1 MQEILHYL
9 KHNGERL
16 DSEIAAATGIPLAN
30 VRRGVT
36 DLSARE
42 DIMMCRS
49 IRFKDGKQIDAM
61 LCRVSGYIPPA
72 APGRKP
78 KAKRRE
84 LILFPAQISSKA
96 MSQHSLAGTGV

>member
-1 MQEILHYL
+1 MQEILQYL

-16 DSEIAAATGIPLAN
+16 DSEIAAATGISLAN

-36 DLSARE
+36 DLSARG
-42 DIMMCRS
+42 DIMVCRS

-78 KAKRRE
+78 KAK
-84 LILFPAQISSKA
+84 
-96 MSQHSLAGTGV
+96 